1 MIIFLFF
8 LSFYLGNVFTKALI
22 LFIGLAIVFLLCILK
37 RFRLFTFLL
46 CLGGIVLGF
55 GFSCIRITSNNKTS
69 SYSGFVYTAKE
80 NYFLFNCGGERLY
93 VYSKGHH
100 YDLGDYLT
108 INGNKEELDFTVLES
123 SFDFKEYLNNRGVYH
138 SLSVKRIDVKFRN
151 FIRINEAR
159 NHVLS
164 HFNNEEKSI
173 VGAILFSDGGDS
185 DTSESISAL
194 HLARFLS
201 ASGLYV
207 GLFAMG
213 LNYLLSLFLKDKY
226 GELITIALLALYM
239 VFTIPKFSIMR
250 VVLILLLKWIN
261 THLLKKKFT
270 YLEVIS
276 FAGILC
282 LVFDHFLAYQDSF
295 ILGFAI
301 PIISYLIKDIY
312 PSSKVKSYLFKALT
326 IYLFFIPF
334 EIHYYHK
341 IVILSFPLQIISTP
355 LFLLI
360 GISSLLCFFKIPI
373 YAIDK
378 FFIFLLKGYI
388 GFIKYFSFGLLLP
401 DLPVILL
408 LVYYLVYLVYLYYLS
423 AGFRPLERA
432 FSIGLVSICLIYAI
446 PINNRL
452 TDEVSFIS
460 VGQGDCTLIRHHQKV
475 VLIDTGGLTYSD
487 IANNCLIPY
496 LRKKRI
502 YQIDSVFITHYDYD
516 HYGALEN
523 LKKEYRIN
531 HIYDYYSSYPVN
543 IDNLTFN
550 NYNIYGVNNREEN
563 DRSLV
568 LSFNILNKDFL
579 IMGDAPS
586 WVEKE
591 IIKDHDYLACDIL
604 KVGHHGSDTS
614 TCDEF
619 LTFTSPE
626 VAIVSCGKNNKFGHP
641 SPSVVSL
648 LNKHNIKIR
657 RTDIEGTITY
667 NQMSI

>member
-8 LSFYLGNVFTKALI
+8 LSFYLGNVLTKALI

-46 CLGGIVLGF
+46 CLGGIALGVC
-55 GFSCIRITSNNKTS
+55 FSCISFTPNKNTS
-69 SYSGFVYTAKE
+69 SYSGFIYTAKE
-80 NYFLFNCGGERLY
+80 NYFLFNSGGERLY

-108 INGNKEELDFTVLES
+108 IEGQKEQLDFTVLES

-138 SLSVKRIDVKFRN
+138 SLKVKKIEVKFHN
-151 FIRINEAR
+151 FIRVNEAR

-173 VGAILFSDGGDS
+173 VGAILFSDGGES
-185 DTSESISAL
+185 ATSESINGL

-207 GLFAMG
+207 GLFAIG
-213 LNYLLSLFLKDKY
+213 LNYILSLFTKDKY

-239 VFTIPKFSIMR
+239 VFTIPKLSVVR
-250 VVLILLLKWIN
+250 VVLILLAKWIN
-261 THLLKKKFT
+261 TYLFKKKFS
-270 YLEVIS
+270 YLEVVSLVGIS
-276 FAGILC
+276 C
-282 LVFDHFLAYQDSF
+282 LVFDHYLAYQDSF
-295 ILGFAI
+295 ILGFSI
-301 PIISYLIKDIY
+301 PLISYLIKDIY

-334 EIHYYHK
+334 EVHYYYK

-360 GISSLLCFFKIPI
+360 GITSLLCFFKIPI
-373 YAIDK
+373 FAVYK

-388 GFIKYFSFGLLLP
+388 AFIKYLSFGVLLP
-401 DLPVILL
+401 DLPSVLL
-408 LVYYLVYLVYLYYLS
+408 LVYYLVYLISLYYLS
-423 AGFRPLERA
+423 AGFRPLERV
-432 FSIGLVSICLIYAI
+432 FSFTLVAICLLYAI

-452 TDEVSFIS
+452 TDEVDFIN

-475 VLIDTGGLTYSD
+475 ILIDTGGLSYSD
-487 IANNCLIPY
+487 IANSSLIPY

-502 YQIDSVFITHYDYD
+502 YKIDSVFITHYDYD

-531 HIYDYYSSYPVN
+531 HLYDYYSSYPVSVGHL
-543 IDNLTFN
+543 IFN
-550 NYNIYGVNNREEN
+550 NYNIYGVNNKEEN

-568 LSFNILNKDFL
+568 LSFRFLNKDFL

-591 IIKDHDYLACDIL
+591 IIKDKDQLPCDIL
-604 KVGHHGSDTS
+604 KLGHHGSDTS
-614 TCDEF
+614 TCEEF
-619 LTFTSPE
+619 LTFISPE
-626 VAIVSCGKNNKFGHP
+626 EAIVSCGKNNKYGHP

-648 LNKHNIKIR
+648 LNKHHVKIR
-657 RTDIEGTITY
+657 RTDIEGTISY
-667 NQMSI
+667 KQLSF